1 MRLPWY
7 SDKLSVMNIVVN
19 IILYNILITF
29 DSAGTEFMIYDVMVG
44 DGDIVW
50 QCIHDL
56 TDEPIEI
63 I

>member
-1 MRLPWY
+1 
-7 SDKLSVMNIVVN
+7 MNIVVN

-63 I
+63 IWSR